1 MPEASVCDHSPS
13 STSNGD
19 AAGRDRH
26 GRFAKGNSGG
36 LGNPFGRQV
45 AAFRAALVAAV
56 TAEDIQRVMAA
67 LLEQAVKGNVGAA
80 RLFLAY
86 TVGKPASPAD
96 PDRVDVDEWQLVQQT
111 VARPQEVE
119 RTFTRMPV
127 QLANKVANAALPVM
141 ADELGEQLAT
151 RLKTPVRRPHNEAA
165 PSTNGPAAG
174 APPVPAAPC
183 GADGEATPSLAGSNG
198 PGAPSPTASN
208 GPGAPSPT
216 ASNGPAVP
224 APATS
229 LAELARAL
237 AETAEPA
244 PSAIGPPTWPP
255 SGGWHGSA
263 AAPVGKAPSPT
274 GANGVVAL
282 PRDGRAGGTFGILT
296 QNPQEKP

>member
-1 MPEASVCDHSPS
+1 MPEAPICDHSPS
-13 STSNGD
+13 VNGTNGD

-36 LGNPFGRQV
+36 PGNPFGRQV
-45 AAFRAALVAAV
+45 AAFRTALVAAV

-86 TVGKPASPAD
+86 TVGKPAGPAD
-96 PDRVDVDEWQLVQQT
+96 PDRVDVEEWQLVQQT

-127 QLANKVANAALPVM
+127 QLASKIANAALPVM

-151 RLKTPVRRPHNEAA
+151 RLKKPVQARGPHNEAA
-165 PSTNGPAAG
+165 PSTNGPAAA
-174 APPVPAAPC
+174 APPVVAAAC
-183 GADGEATPSLAGSNG
+183 GADGEATPSADGANAPDAPSPTGFNGPDAPSPTGSNG
-198 PGAPSPTASN
+198 PDA
-208 GPGAPSPT
+208 
-216 ASNGPAVP
+216 P

-237 AETAEPA
+237 AAAAEPA
-244 PSAIGPPTWPP
+244 PSAIGAQDPATIRRLARL
-255 SGGWHGSA
+255 G
-263 AAPVGKAPSPT
+263 
-274 GANGVVAL
+274 
-282 PRDGRAGGTFGILT
+282 GRAGR
-296 QNPQEKP
+296 